1 MITMDNKALLAIIE
15 HLRPCQKRRYIM
27 YYVDGLT
34 QEQIAK
40 IEQVSQQMVQKSI
53 QSAEKKIKKR
63 LKRL

>member
-1 MITMDNKALLAIIE
+1 MIAMDNKTLLAIIE

-34 QEQIAK
+34 QEQIAD
-40 IEQVSQQMVQKSI
+40 IECVRQQTVQKSI
-53 QSAEKKIKKR
+53 QSAQKKINKR